1 LTPSENKARERDT
14 TTKYG
19 LGLGA
24 AKGTHPI
31 CLGKSPVPPFRS
43 ISLCTSPLVRAR
55 KQASLVGD
63 NDGLRVSKS
72 EQRDGR
78 RVREAGHPDEPSKVR
93 LPQPRHPWVFLS
105 AVFDLRP
112 LLTVPG
118 SWTFAARRV
127 TVDNDSDM
135 TATLVKARSS
145 ICVLASSSSCESL
158 QGGNFFFLCLSL
170 RQTSAIA

>member
-1 LTPSENKARERDT
+1 MTPSENKARERDT

-118 SWTFAARRV
+118 SWPFAARRV

-145 ICVLASSSSCESL
+145 LCVLAPL
-158 QGGNFFFLCLSL
+158 RVPAWGDFFFSLS
-170 RQTSAIA
+170 QTDL

>member
-1 LTPSENKARERDT
+1 LPPSENKARERGT
-14 TTKYG
+14 TTKYA

-24 AKGTHPI
+24 AKGTQPF
-31 CLGKSPVPPFRS
+31 CPGKSPVPPLPAP
-43 ISLCTSPLVRAR
+43 SLSVRLLSCE
-55 KQASLVGD
+55 QASLVGD

-78 RVREAGHPDEPSKVR
+78 RVREAGHPNEPSEVR
-93 LPQPRHPWVFLS
+93 LPQPRHPWVFPS
-105 AVFDLRP
+105 AAFDLRP

-118 SWTFAARRV
+118 SWPFATHRV

-145 ICVLASSSSCESL
+145 LCVLASL
-158 QGGNFFFLCLSL
+158 RVPAGGEFFSLSL
-170 RQTSAIA
+170 FQTDL